1 MPNNYVLLEKIT
13 VGSAGASSVTFNNIP
28 QTGYTDLVVRMST
41 RSAAAVNGSAYGM
54 GMTING
60 VGTNRTYRR
69 LEVWDGT
76 NIGSDTNTNDMTAII
91 QGNSTTASTFN
102 NVQIYFSNYTS
113 NNNKTFSVEG
123 VNENASTTGNDIYLL
138 AGLWAQTAAITSLAF
153 YDRNGSSNFLANSTF
168 KLYGV
173 AKLNTTPAIAPQATG
188 GDTIMTDGTYW
199 YHAFKASG
207 TFTPTKALYCD
218 LLVVAGGAGGGQA
231 HGGGGGAGGLYY
243 STSNSVTTTGY
254 TVTVGAGG
262 TGSSTSATGSS
273 GSNSVFGS
281 LTAAVGG
288 GGGGSYSGSP
298 SSAGSNGGSGGGGSN
313 YPGNTA
319 YSGGTA
325 TSGQGYAGGSGSGQL
340 QGGGG
345 GGGGGAG
352 AVGSAGTNQGTFGQG
367 GGLGGAG
374 GAGTNTYSAWLSAT
388 GTGVSGYIAGGGGGG
403 SYNSPTYNGSTS
415 AAGGSGGGGGGG
427 YSQGPGN
434 YNPIAGTAGTANT
447 GGGGGGGAGNGGS
460 GVAGGSGLVI
470 VRYPV

>member
-60 VGTNRTYRR
+60 VGTNRTFRR
-69 LEVWDGT
+69 LEAWDGT

-173 AKLNTTPAIAPQATG
+173 AKLNTTPAIAPKATG

-199 YHAFKASG
+199 YHAFTSSG
-207 TFTPTKALYCD
+207 TFTPATVLSCAV
-218 LLVVAGGAGGGQA
+218 LVVAGGGSGAGTYGNQSS
-231 HGGGGGAGGLYY
+231 GGGGAGGFQTF
-243 STSNSVTTTGY
+243 STQSVSTAQ

-262 TGSSTSATGSS
+262 AAVNTSSITFGNA
-273 GSNSVFGS
+273 GSNSQFGS
-281 LTAAVGG
+281 LTASVGGGRGGAAAGAASVGGSGGGAGNQTFPTGAAGTSGQGFAGGNGGGVNEGAGGGGGASAVGANNSTVNGGNGGAGTASSLSGSSVTYSGGGGGSSGSTGTQGQGGAGGGGAAGSGAAGTNGTANRGG
-288 GGGGSYSGSP
+288 GGGGCY
-298 SSAGSNGGSGGGGSN
+298 
-313 YPGNTA
+313 GNTPA
-319 YSGGTA
+319 NLSG
-325 TSGQGYAGGSGSGQL
+325 AGGSG
-340 QGGGG
+340 
-345 GGGGGAG
+345 
-352 AVGSAGTNQGTFGQG
+352 
-367 GGLGGAG
+367 
-374 GAGTNTYSAWLSAT
+374 
-388 GTGVSGYIAGGGGGG
+388 I
-403 SYNSPTYNGSTS
+403 
-415 AAGGSGGGGGGG
+415 
-427 YSQGPGN
+427 
-434 YNPIAGTAGTANT
+434 
-447 GGGGGGGAGNGGS
+447 
-460 GVAGGSGLVI
+460 VI
-470 VRYPV
+470 VRYSV